1 MIPDPQIIAALR
13 EQVARLERFR
23 ALISARSAHPPLIS
37 TRHWSGPA
45 AEAQTHASVELRR
58 RLQVAEEA
66 VVVALEATRGELA
79 RAGG

>member
-1 MIPDPQIIAALR
+1 MIPDPQMIAALR

-23 ALISARSAHPPLIS
+23 ALISARCAHPPLIS
-37 TRHWSGPA
+37 TRGWAGPA
-45 AEAQTHASVELRR
+45 AEAQTRASVELRG
-58 RLQVAEEA
+58 RLRAAEEA